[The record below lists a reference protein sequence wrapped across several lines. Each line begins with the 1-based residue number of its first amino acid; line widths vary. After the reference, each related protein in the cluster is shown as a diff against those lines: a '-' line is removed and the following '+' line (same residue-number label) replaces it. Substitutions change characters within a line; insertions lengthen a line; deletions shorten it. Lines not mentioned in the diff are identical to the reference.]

1 MGIKNLFK
9 DHKLLKKEVRLQEE
23 TRVNDRTTSAWSKLK
38 DLKKLKLKAKDK
50 INAIKSKF

>member
-1 MGIKNLFK
+1 MGFKNLFK

-23 TRVNDRTTSAWSKLK
+23 TRVNDRTTSAWLKLR
-38 DLKKLKLKAKDK
+38 DLKKLKLQAKDK